1 METCSSK
8 LVGSSWKRR
17 TLEGNSIGIIWPDQ
31 KKNLIRNIGNSF
43 LGSSETLINGE
54 RIKSIRESF
63 KDRKIPKE
71 VQLHEEFNQT
81 KVNIYEPPFKN
92 HAYVIGADPAMGT
105 ESDYHAMCVWDITN
119 TYDIK
124 QVASFYKNNVPP
136 KIFAY
141 ILAKIAL
148 LYNSAYI
155 AIENNGCSQVVLD
168 ALWRDFDYDNIVH
181 EGGNPKTNIGIHS
194 QNARKTQAC
203 LNFKTLVEDQKR
215 RIQFNDG
222 ELIAEMEK
230 FERKSRQGKLPTY
243 EAADGHDDYMMA
255 SIWGLFV
262 LQIDILER
270 YYDIKKS
277 IVNNLG
283 EQIPLFVQPFEFENN
298 HNNINS
304 IIKLDDKLTLFGNEY
319 EKILSKMSNEVNP
332 EFMNQ
337 FIKQNKFNEYV
348 DNEVEDDEKNTTI
361 DPDDAFHFGM
371 FM

>member
-1 METCSSK
+1 LDGSISK
-8 LVGSSWKRR
+8 F
-17 TLEGNSIGIIWPDQ
+17 EQEYGN
-31 KKNLIRNIGNSF
+31 NF

-54 RIKSIRESF
+54 VIKKIRESF
-63 KDRKIPKE
+63 KYHKVPKE
-71 VQLHEEFNQT
+71 IQLHEEFNQT

-92 HAYVIGADPAMGT
+92 HAYIIGADPAMGT
-105 ESDYHAMCVWDITN
+105 ESDYHAMCIWDITN
-119 TYDIK
+119 TFDIK
-124 QVASFYKNNVPP
+124 QVASFYQNSVPP

-141 ILAKIAL
+141 ILTKMAL

-168 ALWRDFDYDNIVH
+168 AVWRDFDYDNIIH

-203 LNFKTLVEDQKR
+203 LNFKWIIEDSKR
-215 RIQFNDG
+215 KVQFNDG
-222 ELIAEMEK
+222 ALIAEMEK

-255 SIWGLFV
+255 AIWGLFILNV
-262 LQIDILER
+262 EILER

-283 EQIPLFVQPFEFENN
+283 EQIPLFVQPYEYENN
-298 HNNINS
+298 GNNINS
-304 IIKLDDKLTLFGNEY
+304 IIKLDDKMSLFGNEY
-319 EKILSKMSNEVNP
+319 EKMINKMNDDINP

-337 FIKQNKFNEYV
+337 FIERNKFNEFI
-348 DNEVEDDEKNTTI
+348 EEIPEDDTSNRNNI
-361 DPDDAFHFGM
+361 DSDDAFHFGM